1 MAEAVESVGMQEW
14 YHALVERRG
23 VSAVAKELDL
33 PPATLEM
40 ALDARHTSFG
50 ALLRR
55 LQHYRAR
62 TEEGR
67 RPTAGKDGETLMT
80 EYREGRWDFSGQ
92 DFGGKDLHGVWM
104 PGANFARCNFEEAN
118 LRDAW
123 LLGADLTLAFM
134 ERACLDGANLSLGKL
149 LGAVLSGASMRRTGV
164 AAANLRHATLE
175 GADLRE
181 ACLAGSILEG
191 TKLKDTQLDG
201 ADLIRAVLRGA
212 FIDGARLAGA
222 RLGGAIL
229 PEGFQ
234 IEGVGEDD
242 EQTQDDSQRR
252 GSEHGDAGCSR
263 AV

>member
-1 MAEAVESVGMQEW
+1 MAEAVESVEMQEW
-14 YHALVERRG
+14 YRSLVKQRG
-23 VSAVAKELDL
+23 VSAVAAELDL
-33 PPATLEM
+33 PPATLELT
-40 ALDARHTSFG
+40 LDARHTSFG

-55 LQHYRAR
+55 LQDYRAR
-62 TEEGR
+62 AEGGR
-67 RPTAGKDGETLMT
+67 RPTVGQDGVALMA
-80 EYREGRWDFSGQ
+80 EYREGRRDFSGQ
-92 DFGGKDLHGVWM
+92 DFGRKDLHGVWM

-118 LRDAW
+118 LQDAW
-123 LLGADLTLAFM
+123 LLGGDFTLAFL

-149 LGAVLSGASMRRTGV
+149 LGAVLSGASMRGTGV
-164 AAANLRHATLE
+164 AAANLRHATLD

-212 FIDGARLAGA
+212 FINGARLAGA
-222 RLGGAIL
+222 RLAGAIL

-234 IEGVGEDD
+234 IEGVGEDG

-252 GSEHGDAGCSR
+252 GAEHGDAGCSR